1 MAVKL
6 TKQSLGTLAVSFI
19 LSGAVWAQATPTM
32 QTGQVNQVADAG
44 MLNAASQNGFY
55 AGLNYN
61 YAAANWQKVAS
72 ANGAGKNNSSAING
86 IFGFRYNSHL
96 AIQAAFWY
104 FTDVDGVLKTGS
116 LERGTASSYALSASM
131 KLIMPLYQSFE
142 VYMKGGFAYRVM
154 SLDGTGG
161 LLSSLFGF
169 GVQYHLNSNLSFDAG
184 YNYLA
189 GDGTFNDAGFG
200 AVPAYHM
207 FSLGIHYNFV
217 M

>member
-1 MAVKL
+1 
-6 TKQSLGTLAVSFI
+6 
-19 LSGAVWAQATPTM
+19 
-32 QTGQVNQVADAG
+32 
-44 MLNAASQNGFY
+44 
-55 AGLNYN
+55 
-61 YAAANWQKVAS
+61 
-72 ANGAGKNNSSAING
+72 
-86 IFGFRYNSHL
+86 
-96 AIQAAFWY
+96 
-104 FTDVDGVLKTGS
+104 
-116 LERGTASSYALSASM
+116 M
-131 KLIMPLYQSFE
+131 KLIMPLYQNFE

-207 FSLGIHYNFV
+207 FSLGVHYNFV